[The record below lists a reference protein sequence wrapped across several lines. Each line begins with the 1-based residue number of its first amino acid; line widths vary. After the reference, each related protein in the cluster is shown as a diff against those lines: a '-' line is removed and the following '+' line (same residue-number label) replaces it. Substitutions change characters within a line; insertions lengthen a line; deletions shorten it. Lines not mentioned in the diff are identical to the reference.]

1 MGIDPI
7 SMAIVGTTVAA
18 GGVKA
23 FGSWEGGQ
31 ATKAAMAYQAQV
43 AENNALIARR
53 NAQWDIQA
61 GDAAASA
68 KGLQTRARVAGQAA
82 RQGAA
87 GVSVNTGS
95 AADVRAGTEMLGL
108 SDALTIR
115 SNAAKEAYGQ
125 EVAATS
131 DIAQA
136 NLDRAEGDQ
145 AETAGDIGAAGSLL
159 SGASTAGGQY
169 AQFRQGG

>member
-1 MGIDPI
+1 MLLEDPSLRVSTDEDTQQTILKGMGELHLE
-7 SMAIVGTTVAA
+7 IVVN
-18 GGVKA
+18 KL
-23 FGSWEGGQ
+23 
-31 ATKAAMAYQAQV
+31 K
-43 AENNALIARR
+43 NHH
-53 NAQWDIQA
+53 
-61 GDAAASA
+61 
-68 KGLQTRARVAGQAA
+68 
-82 RQGAA
+82 

-136 NLDRAEGDQ
+136 NLDRAEGEQ

-169 AQFRQGG
+169 AKFSQG